1 MKLTNICTNCQT
13 VENEGIITIFSYG
26 TPVLK
31 ISPNIFDD
39 KLSSLTRLWGGYSST
54 TMRHINKALD
64 TINGKY
70 RISRTLALMGG
81 YISFTKKL
89 WESMPVLEV

>member
-1 MKLTNICTNCQT
+1 MKLSNVCTNCQL

-31 ISPNIFDD
+31 ISPNIFDN
-39 KLSSLTRLWGGYSST
+39 KLSSLTRLWDGYSST

-64 TINGKY
+64 TINGDY
-70 RISRTLALMGG
+70 YISRTLALMGG
-81 YISFTKKL
+81 YISLTKKE
-89 WESMPVLEV
+89 WDAMPVEET